1 MKLIL
6 NLDKF
11 LKSLNK
17 LDFLG
22 LTSLRLYLFYV
33 FYSSGTYRI
42 DSFDKLSSWIGALN
56 LPFPDIFTWT
66 IIVTE
71 MGGAL
76 LLIIGLFTRWACV
89 PLITLNILF
98 IYFIHLQNGWAQES
112 NGVQMPVTYI
122 AMLLILLLMGG
133 GKFLSLDYW
142 IAEK

>member
-6 NLDKF
+6 TLDKF

-33 FYSSGTYRI
+33 FYSSGTNRI
-42 DSFDKLSSWIGALN
+42 DSFDKLSSWIGSLN

-98 IYFIHLQNGWAQES
+98 IYFILLQNGWAQES
-112 NGVQMPVTYI
+112 NGSEMPVTYI
-122 AMLLILLLMGG
+122 VMLLILLLMGG

>member
-42 DSFDKLSSWIGALN
+42 DSFDKLSSWIGSLN

-89 PLITLNILF
+89 PLIVLNILF
-98 IYFIHLQNGWAQES
+98 IYLIHLQNGWAQES
-112 NGVQMPVTYI
+112 NGVEMPVTYI
-122 AMLLILLLMGG
+122 VMLLILLLMGG

>member
-22 LTSLRLYLFYV
+22 LASLRLYLFYV
-33 FYSSGTYRI
+33 FWSSGTYRI
-42 DSFDKLSSWIGALN
+42 DSFDKLSSWIGSLH

-71 MGGAL
+71 MGGSL
-76 LLIIGLFTRWACV
+76 LLIIGLFTICACL

-98 IYFIHLQNGWAQES
+98 IYLIHLQNGWAQES
-112 NGVQMPVTYI
+112 NGVEMPVTYI
-122 AMLLILLLMGG
+122 IMLLVLLFIGG

>member
-33 FYSSGTYRI
+33 FYSSGTNRI
-42 DSFDKLSSWIGALN
+42 DSLDKLSSWIGSLN

-71 MGGAL
+71 MGGAF

-112 NGVQMPVTYI
+112 NGIEMPVTYI
-122 AMLLILLLMGG
+122 VMLLILLLMGG